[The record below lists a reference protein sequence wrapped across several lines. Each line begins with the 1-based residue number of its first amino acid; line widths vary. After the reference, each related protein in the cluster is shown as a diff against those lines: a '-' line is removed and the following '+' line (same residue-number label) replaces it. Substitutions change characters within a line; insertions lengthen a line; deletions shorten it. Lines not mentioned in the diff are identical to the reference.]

1 MTTIAVLL
9 LPFAGP
15 LPAPLDTLVDVG
27 GYHLHMVVYRG
38 TRPLTIVMESGG
50 GASLAAWSGVEA
62 TLAERSGATVVAYDR
77 AGFGESGTGP
87 ADLTPRQ
94 QVRQLHEALE
104 RLGTPPARIVVGHSY
119 GGLLSLLHA
128 HLYPKR
134 VRGLVLVDPMN
145 ARFVQATGDFVQSTV
160 PHIDHPA
167 SAKDTAIAR
176 MVGTFDDLA
185 RDPAASD
192 ARLEVPIVV
201 ITAGQ
206 AWWKKPDIDRAWR
219 DSHMAI
225 ASAAPHRRLVV
236 ADGSDH
242 DVPEKRPEAIV
253 EAVLSLTAQLT
264 TGLHDGGRKP
274 ADYSSLTIQSPRK

>member
-1 MTTIAVLL
+1 MATIAVLL
-9 LPFAGP
+9 LPFASP

-27 GYHLHMVVYRG
+27 GYRLHMVVYRG

-50 GASLAAWSGVEA
+50 GVSLAAWSGVEGR
-62 TLAERSGATVVAYDR
+62 LAERSGATVVAYDR
-77 AGFGESGTGP
+77 AGFGESGTGR
-87 ADLTPRQ
+87 AELTPRE

-145 ARFVQATGDFVQSTV
+145 ARFVQATGGFVQSTV
-160 PHIDHPA
+160 PHIEHPA

-176 MVGTFDDLA
+176 MVGTFDDWRAIRPRATPAWGCPSWSSRPGKPVEEAGHRPRVA
-185 RDPAASD
+185 RQP
-192 ARLEVPIVV
+192 P
-201 ITAGQ
+201 G
-206 AWWKKPDIDRAWR
+206 DRQR
-219 DSHMAI
+219 R
-225 ASAAPHRRLVV
+225 AAPPACRGGRVGPRR
-236 ADGSDH
+236 S
-242 DVPEKRPEAIV
+242 REAAGGDRGGG
-253 EAVLSLTAQLT
+253 AVTDDCDM